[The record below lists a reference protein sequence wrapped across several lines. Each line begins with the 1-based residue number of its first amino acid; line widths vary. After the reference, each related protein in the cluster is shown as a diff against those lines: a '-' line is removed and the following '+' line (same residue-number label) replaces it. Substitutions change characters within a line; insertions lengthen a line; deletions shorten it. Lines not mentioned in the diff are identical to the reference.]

1 MYCIMGAS
9 LRVIQVWEEGEEE
22 DLFCKKEMMLQVCH
36 RHSLRVQEW
45 RLQRRFD
52 DQDTLLAIVYFLF
65 VTMYKEHDYGCESH
79 PLTTELVPFFGVP

>member
-1 MYCIMGAS
+1 M
-9 LRVIQVWEEGEEE
+9 QVWEEGEEE
-22 DLFCKKEMMLQVCH
+22 DLFSKKEMTLQVCH
-36 RHSLRVQEW
+36 RHACILRVQEW

-52 DQDTLLAIVYFLF
+52 DLDTLLAIVYFFF